1 MLKRLR
7 VQHVA
12 IIDDLTL
19 TFAPGLNVFSGETGA
34 GKSIVIET
42 LGFVL
47 GARGDTTLIKDG
59 ADNMSVE
66 AQFISSVLP
75 ADLRQLYGLTAD
87 QFTLRREL
95 DRKGKNKAYV
105 EGRSVTVSA
114 LAQIGQA
121 LVDFHGQHDHQ
132 SLLHASVHLT
142 LLDQFARH
150 EKLVSQVAAAWQT
163 VHRLQAK
170 LSAVRLSAQE
180 KERLLDMSQYQL
192 GEIEKISPKPGED
205 AELDQ
210 ALPKLKHAGKLLE
223 LAAEAYEELY
233 AADSSATGRGSKAAR
248 ALTAMAELDE
258 NLNPLAENVQS
269 ALIALEDAASALSD
283 YKDGL
288 DVDENALDKMLERHE
303 KIKRLKLKYG
313 PEISDI
319 LKTADDLRTQIDNLK
334 HSDEREQDLQNELN
348 AAQQELLKLAQTLH
362 DKRLKAAEKL
372 AAQITAQIKPLGFN
386 QVKFAI
392 AVDMDE
398 ENISST
404 GADKVEFLFSPNPG
418 TALRPLKNIA
428 SGGEISRVMLGLKTV
443 LASTVPVMVFDEVD
457 AGIGGETG
465 WLVGQKLHACARGRQ
480 VLCVTHLAQVA
491 AQADQHFYVTKTA
504 VENTTRVSITALTGE
519 KRTAE
524 IARMLGGGDKKSAAY
539 SHAQELLSQAKKSN
553 VVPL

>member
-1 MLKRLR
+1 MLSNLR
-7 VQHVA
+7 VQNFA

-19 TFAPGLNVFSGETGA
+19 AFAPGLNVFSGETGA
-34 GKSIVIET
+34 GKSIVIEA

-47 GARGDTTLIKDG
+47 GARGDVNLIKDG
-59 ADNMSVE
+59 ADKMSVQ
-66 AQFISSVLP
+66 AQFVSSALP
-75 ADLRQLYGLTAD
+75 LDLRKLYGLNAD

-105 EGRSVTVSA
+105 EGRAVTVSA
-114 LAQIGQA
+114 LSQIGQA

-132 SLLHASVHLT
+132 SLLHANVHLT
-142 LLDQFARH
+142 LLDQFAKH

-163 VHRLQAK
+163 VQQIQAK
-170 LSAVRLSAQE
+170 LEAVRLSAQE
-180 KERLLDMSQYQL
+180 KERLLDMSEYQL

-223 LAAEAYEELY
+223 LAAEAYNELY
-233 AADSSATGRGSKAAR
+233 AADGSATARGSKAAR
-248 ALTAMAELDE
+248 SLTAMAELDE
-258 NLNPLAENVQS
+258 NLAPLAENVQN
-269 ALIALEDAASALSD
+269 ALVTLEDAAGTLSD

-313 PEISDI
+313 PEITDI
-319 LKTADDLRTQIDNLK
+319 LKTADHLRTQIDNLK
-334 HSDEREQDLQNELN
+334 HADEREQDLQNELSK
-348 AAQQELLKLAQTLH
+348 AQKELLTLAQNLH

-372 AAQITAQIKPLGFN
+372 SAQITAQIKPLGFN
-386 QVKFAI
+386 QVKFGV

-398 ENISST
+398 ENITST

-418 TALRPLKNIA
+418 QALRPLKNIA

-465 WLVGQKLHACARGRQ
+465 WLVGEKLHACATGRQ

-491 AQADQHFYVTKTA
+491 AQADQNFYVSKTA
-504 VENTTRVSITALTGE
+504 AKNTTRVSIDALSGD
-519 KRTAE
+519 KLTAE

-539 SHAQELLSQAKKSN
+539 SHAKELLSKVQK
-553 VVPL
+553 

>member
-1 MLKRLR
+1 MLSKLR
-7 VQHVA
+7 VVHFA

-34 GKSIVIET
+34 GKSIVIEA

-47 GARGDTTLIKDG
+47 GARGDVSLIKDG
-59 ADNMSVE
+59 ADKMSVE
-66 AQFISSVLP
+66 AQFVSSVLP
-75 ADLRQLYGLTAD
+75 ADLRQTYGLTAD

-105 EGRSVTVSA
+105 EGRAVTVAA
-114 LAQIGQA
+114 LTQIGQA

-132 SLLHASVHLT
+132 SLLHANVHLN
-142 LLDQFARH
+142 LLDQFAKH
-150 EKLVSQVAAAWQT
+150 EKLVAQVSAAWQT
-163 VHRLQAK
+163 VQTLKAK
-170 LSAVRLSAQE
+170 LEAAQLSAQE

-192 GEIEKISPKPGED
+192 DEIEKISPKPGED
-205 AELDQ
+205 TELDQ

-233 AADSSATGRGSKAAR
+233 AADSSATARGSKAAR
-248 ALTAMAELDE
+248 ALLAMAELDE
-258 NLNPLAENVQS
+258 NLSPLAENVQG
-269 ALIALEDAASALSD
+269 ALVTLEDAAATLSD

-288 DVDENALDKMLERHE
+288 DVDEISLDKMLERHE

-319 LKTADDLRTQIDNLK
+319 LKTADDLRQKIDNLK
-334 HSDEREQDLQNELN
+334 HADERAQDLQNELTV
-348 AAQQELLKLAQTLH
+348 AQKGLLKQAQTLH

-372 AAQITAQIKPLGFN
+372 SAQITAQIKPLGFN
-386 QVKFAI
+386 QVKFGV

-418 TALRPLKNIA
+418 QALRPLKNIA

-443 LASTVPVMVFDEVD
+443 LAPTVPVMVFDEVD

-465 WLVGQKLHACARGRQ
+465 WLVGEKLRACATGRQ

-491 AQADQHFYVTKTA
+491 AQANQNFYVSKTA
-504 VENTTRVSITALTGE
+504 DKQTTRVQISALSGE
-519 KRTAE
+519 TLTAE
-524 IARMLGGGDKKSAAY
+524 IARMLGGGNEKSAAY
-539 SHAQELLSQAKKSN
+539 SHAKELLHKAQK
-553 VVPL
+553 

>member
-1 MLKRLR
+1 MLSKLR
-7 VQHVA
+7 VQHFA

-34 GKSIVIET
+34 GKSIVIEA

-47 GARGDTTLIKDG
+47 GARGDISLIKDG
-59 ADNMSVE
+59 ADKMCVE
-66 AQFISSVLP
+66 AQFSSSVLP
-75 ADLRQLYGLTAD
+75 ANLRKEYDLAAD

-105 EGRSVTVSA
+105 EGRAVTVTA
-114 LAQIGQA
+114 LSQIGQA

-132 SLLHASVHLT
+132 SLLHASVHLA
-142 LLDQFARH
+142 LLDQFAKH
-150 EKLVSQVAAAWQT
+150 ENLVSQVATAWQT
-163 VHRLQAK
+163 VQSIQAK
-170 LSAVRLSAQE
+170 LDAARLSTQE

-192 GEIEKISPKPGED
+192 DEIERIDPKPGED
-205 AELDQ
+205 ADLDQ

-223 LAAEAYEELY
+223 LAGEAYEELY
-233 AADSSATGRGSKAAR
+233 AADSSATARGSKAAR
-248 ALTAMAELDE
+248 ALNEMAQLDE
-258 NLNPLAENVQS
+258 NLTPLAENVQS
-269 ALIALEDAASALSD
+269 ALITLEEAASTLSD

-319 LKTADDLRTQIDNLK
+319 LQTAQQLRTQIDNLK
-334 HSDEREQDLQNELN
+334 HSQEREQDLQNEL
-348 AAQQELLKLAQTLH
+348 AKAQKELLKLAQTLH
-362 DKRLKAAEKL
+362 EKRLKAADKL
-372 AAQITAQIKPLGFN
+372 SAQITAQIKPLGFN
-386 QVKFAI
+386 QVKFGV

-398 ENISST
+398 ENITST

-418 TALRPLKNIA
+418 QALRPLKNIA

-443 LASTVPVMVFDEVD
+443 LAPTVPVMVFDEVD

-465 WLVGQKLHACARGRQ
+465 WLVGEKLHLCAQGRQ

-491 AQADQHFYVTKTA
+491 AQANQNFYVSKTA
-504 VENTTRVSITALTGE
+504 DKQSTHVTIHALSGE
-519 KRTAE
+519 KLTAE

-539 SHAQELLSQAKKSN
+539 SHAKELLGKAR
-553 VVPL
+553 

>member
-1 MLKRLR
+1 MLSKLR
-7 VQHVA
+7 VVHFA

-19 TFAPGLNVFSGETGA
+19 TFSPGLNVFSGETGA
-34 GKSIVIET
+34 GKSIVIEA

-47 GARGDTTLIKDG
+47 GARGDVSLIKDG
-59 ADNMSVE
+59 ADKMSVE
-66 AQFISSVLP
+66 AQFVSSVLP
-75 ADLRQLYGLTAD
+75 ANLRQQYGLTAD

-105 EGRSVTVSA
+105 EGRAVTVAA
-114 LAQIGQA
+114 LSQIGQA

-132 SLLHASVHLT
+132 SLLHSSVHLT
-142 LLDQFARH
+142 LLDQFAKH
-150 EKLVSQVAAAWQT
+150 EKLLSQVSAAWQI
-163 VHRLQAK
+163 VHNLQAK
-170 LSAVRLSAQE
+170 LDAVRLSAQE
-180 KERLLDMSQYQL
+180 KERLLDMSEYQL
-192 GEIEKISPKPGED
+192 AEIEKISPKPGED
-205 AELDQ
+205 ADLDQ
-210 ALPKLKHAGKLLE
+210 TLPKLKHAGKLLE

-233 AADSSATGRGSKAAR
+233 AADSSATASGSKAAR

-258 NLNPLAENVQS
+258 NLSPLAENVQS
-269 ALIALEDAASALSD
+269 ALVTLEDAASTLSN
-283 YKDGL
+283 YKDDL

-319 LKTADDLRTQIDNLK
+319 LKTADELRTKIDNLK
-334 HSDEREQDLQNELN
+334 HADEREQDLQNELN
-348 AAQQELLKLAQTLH
+348 KAQKELLKLAQTLH

-372 AAQITAQIKPLGFN
+372 SAQITAQIKPLGFN
-386 QVKFAI
+386 QVKFGV

-398 ENISST
+398 ENITST

-418 TALRPLKNIA
+418 QALRPLKNIA

-465 WLVGQKLHACARGRQ
+465 WLVGEKLRACACGRQ

-491 AQADQHFYVTKTA
+491 AQADQHFYVAKTA
-504 VENTTRVSITALTGE
+504 DKNTTRVSISALSGD
-519 KRTAE
+519 KLTAE

-539 SHAQELLSQAKKSN
+539 SHAKELLSQAQK
-553 VVPL
+553 

>member
-1 MLKRLR
+1 MLSNLR
-7 VQHVA
+7 VQHFA

-19 TFAPGLNVFSGETGA
+19 NFAPGLNVFSGETGA
-34 GKSIVIET
+34 GKSIVIEA

-47 GARGDTTLIKDG
+47 GARGDVSLIKDG
-59 ADNMSVE
+59 ADKISVE
-66 AQFISSVLP
+66 AQFVSSSLP
-75 ADLRQLYGLTAD
+75 AELRKQYGLSAD

-105 EGRSVTVSA
+105 EGRAVTVSA

-132 SLLHASVHLT
+132 SLLHSSGHLT
-142 LLDQFARH
+142 LLDQFAGH

-163 VHRLQAK
+163 VHHLQAK
-170 LSAVRLSAQE
+170 LDAVRLSAQE
-180 KERLLDMSQYQL
+180 KERLLDMSEYQL

-233 AADSSATGRGSKAAR
+233 AADSSATASGSKAAR
-248 ALTAMAELDE
+248 ALCAMAELDE
-258 NLNPLAENVQS
+258 NLAPLAENVQS
-269 ALIALEDAASALSD
+269 ALVTLEDAASTLSS
-283 YKDGL
+283 YKDDL

-313 PEISDI
+313 PEIADI

-334 HSDEREQDLQNELN
+334 HADEREQDLQNELSK
-348 AAQQELLKLAQTLH
+348 AQKELLKLAQNLH

-372 AAQITAQIKPLGFN
+372 SAQITAQIKPLGFN
-386 QVKFAI
+386 QVKFGV

-398 ENISST
+398 ENITST

-418 TALRPLKNIA
+418 QVLRPLKNIA

-465 WLVGQKLHACARGRQ
+465 WLVGEKLRACAQGRQ

-491 AQADQHFYVTKTA
+491 AQADQNFYVDKTTDK
-504 VENTTRVSITALTGE
+504 NTTRVSITALAGDQL
-519 KRTAE
+519 TAE

-539 SHAQELLSQAKKSN
+539 SHAKELLSKTKK
-553 VVPL
+553 

>member
-1 MLKRLR
+1 MLSKLR
-7 VQHVA
+7 VQHFA

-34 GKSIVIET
+34 GKSIVIEA

-47 GARGDTTLIKDG
+47 GARGDVSLIKDG
-59 ADNMSVE
+59 ADKMSVE
-66 AQFISSVLP
+66 AQFVSSVMP
-75 ADLRQLYGLTAD
+75 ADLRKQYGLVAD

-105 EGRSVTVSA
+105 EGRSVTVAA
-114 LAQIGQA
+114 LTQIGQA

-132 SLLHASVHLT
+132 SLLHAHVHLN
-142 LLDQFARH
+142 LLDQFAKH
-150 EKLVSQVAAAWQT
+150 EKLVSQVAAAWQ
-163 VHRLQAK
+163 
-170 LSAVRLSAQE
+170 AVQTIKAQLEAAQLSAQE

-192 GEIEKISPKPGED
+192 DEIERISPKPGED
-205 AELDQ
+205 ADLDQ

-233 AADSSATGRGSKAAR
+233 AADSSATARGSKAAR

-258 NLNPLAENVQS
+258 NLVPLAENVQS
-269 ALIALEDAASALSD
+269 ALVTLEDAATTLSD

-288 DVDENALDKMLERHE
+288 DVDENALDKMLDRHE

-319 LKTADDLRTQIDNLK
+319 LKTADELCQKIDNLK
-334 HSDEREQDLQNELN
+334 HADQRAQDLQNELS
-348 AAQQELLKLAQTLH
+348 AAQKELLKLAQNLH

-372 AAQITAQIKPLGFN
+372 SAQITAQIKPLGFN
-386 QVKFAI
+386 QVKFGV

-418 TALRPLKNIA
+418 QALRPLKNIA

-443 LASTVPVMVFDEVD
+443 LAPTVPVMVFDEVD

-465 WLVGQKLHACARGRQ
+465 WLVGEKLRACAMGRQ

-491 AQADQHFYVTKTA
+491 AQADQNFYVAKSA
-504 VENTTRVSITALTGE
+504 DKQTTRVQISALSGE
-519 KRTAE
+519 TLTAE
-524 IARMLGGGDKKSAAY
+524 IARMLGGGNEKSAAY
-539 SHAQELLSQAKKSN
+539 SHAKELLAKAQKK
-553 VVPL
+553 